1 MRYETAIPNTP
12 LTREEIVSKLG
23 AEKQVERWIENI
35 RKTGVHGKALEDL
48 AQDTY
53 LFLSEMNKDKI
64 ETLYKT
70 GELPFFVNRV
80 LLNNLNSVTSPYYTK
95 YIKPIIHEDLSVLQ
109 LTEDTYTY
117 NNNNHIKTS
126 EITYTDKN
134 IYDKTIAELKLD

>member
-48 AQDTY
+48 SQDTY

-64 ETLYKT
+64 ERLYKT

-80 LLNNLNSVTSPYYTK
+80 LLNNLNSVTSPFYTK
-95 YIKPIIHEDLSVLQ
+95 YIKPSLIHLEDIQQ
-109 LTEDTYTY
+109 LT
-117 NNNNHIKTS
+117 
-126 EITYTDKN
+126 DKD
-134 IYDKTIAELKLD
+134 IYDKTIAELRLD